1 MKRFGRKKEFT
12 TTRIIAVGFFVAIVI
27 GTFLLM
33 LPLSSKTGKATGIVD
48 ALFTSTTS
56 VCVTGLVTVPTYA
69 HWSLFGQVVIALL
82 AQVGGLGVITFT
94 TMFMLILRR
103 RIGMKE
109 RLLIQDAYNL
119 DTIQGLVVL
128 VKKILK
134 GTLVIETVGA
144 LLYMTVF
151 IPDYGLAFEPLC
163 RKSGC
168 EYYNNGADYFRRTR
182 FPGLVECIGC
192 YETGKT
198 KTPNRKG
205 IFTLFIVKCKTCT
218 FYDSFFDCGWC
229 YFYINS

>member
-33 LPLSSKTGKATGIVD
+33 LPLSSKTGKVTGIVD

-103 RIGMKE
+103 RIGNE
-109 RLLIQDAYNL
+109 QRLSQRGWHGLPLERIVPAGPGPGGCRHRLL
-119 DTIQGLVVL
+119 
-128 VKKILK
+128 
-134 GTLVIETVGA
+134 
-144 LLYMTVF
+144 
-151 IPDYGLAFEPLC
+151 
-163 RKSGC
+163 
-168 EYYNNGADYFRRTR
+168 
-182 FPGLVECIGC
+182 
-192 YETGKT
+192 
-198 KTPNRKG
+198 
-205 IFTLFIVKCKTCT
+205 
-218 FYDSFFDCGWC
+218 
-229 YFYINS
+229 

>member
-12 TTRIIAVGFFVAIVI
+12 TTRIMAVGFLVAIVI

-33 LPLSSKTGKATGIVD
+33 LPLSSKTGKVTGIVD

-134 GTLVIETVGA
+134 GTLGRR
-144 LLYMTVF
+144 
-151 IPDYGLAFEPLC
+151 D
-163 RKSGC
+163 SGC
-168 EYYNNGADYFRRTR
+168 
-182 FPGLVECIGC
+182 PSL
-192 YETGKT
+192 
-198 KTPNRKG
+198 
-205 IFTLFIVKCKTCT
+205 
-218 FYDSFFDCGWC
+218 YDSVYSGLRFGGNLVFR
-229 YFYINS
+229 F

>member
-33 LPLSSKTGKATGIVD
+33 LPLSSKTGKVTGIVD

-134 GTLVIETVGA
+134 GTLVVETVGA

-151 IPDYGLAFEPLC
+151 IPDYGLAGIWY
-163 RKSGC
+163 SGC

-192 YETGKT
+192 YETEKT

-229 YFYINS
+229 YFDINS

>member
-12 TTRIIAVGFFVAIVI
+12 TTRIIAVGFFVTIVI

-33 LPLSSKTGKATGIVD
+33 LPLSSKTGKVTGIVD

-119 DTIQGLVVL
+119 DSGACCFGE
-128 VKKILK
+128 KNFK
-134 GTLVIETVGA
+134 GD
-144 LLYMTVF
+144 
-151 IPDYGLAFEPLC
+151 PC
-163 RKSGC
+163 RRDSRC
-168 EYYNNGADYFRRTR
+168 
-182 FPGLVECIGC
+182 PSL
-192 YETGKT
+192 
-198 KTPNRKG
+198 
-205 IFTLFIVKCKTCT
+205 
-218 FYDSFFDCGWC
+218 YDSVYSGLWLEGSLVFCF
-229 YFYINS
+229 